1 MNDCCYGEKL
11 IAAGTAIAFQLAQ
24 ECPPEDLAL
33 LGNLFQVIGEQLG
46 LLSGTK
52 AAYQE
57 HYKLCRKRKIR
68 IVHLHMRILLLFR
81 NV

>member
-57 HYKLCRKRKIR
+57 HYKLCRPIGPKG
-68 IVHLHMRILLLFR
+68 
-81 NV
+81 NE